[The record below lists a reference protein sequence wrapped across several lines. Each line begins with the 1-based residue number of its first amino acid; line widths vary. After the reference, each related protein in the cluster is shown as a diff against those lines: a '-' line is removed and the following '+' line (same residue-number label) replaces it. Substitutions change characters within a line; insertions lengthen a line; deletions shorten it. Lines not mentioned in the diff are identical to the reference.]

1 MKKVLFA
8 TVLAV
13 ISFLYSCGGGAGDG
27 VKSALFGESASLR
40 PMQTQNCTDTVNSVS
55 ALQQALTQAQ
65 SNGQD
70 DVICI
75 QAGTYVVTQTLT
87 YSTPDGDGKK
97 KLTIKAVGG
106 QVVLNGNQS
115 VRIMSI
121 DTDSDNNSYTSD
133 EGADVTIE
141 GITFQNGNNSSGD
154 GGGLYVKTREANITL
169 TNNTF
174 SGNQAQYGG
183 GAYASSGSGTV
194 TLTNNTFSGNQA
206 QYGGGAYA
214 YSGSGTITLTNNTF
228 SGNQA
233 RYGGGA
239 FARSGLGN

>member
-141 GITFQNGNNSSGD
+141 GITFQSGSSTGD
-154 GGGLYVKTREANITL
+154 GGGLYVKTSRASITL
-169 TNNTF
+169 KNNTF
-174 SGNQAQYGG
+174 SGNNARE
-183 GAYASSGSGTV
+183 S
-194 TLTNNTFSGNQA
+194 
-206 QYGGGAYA
+206 GGGAYA
-214 YSGSGTITLTNNTF
+214 YSSSGTVKLENNT
-228 SGNQA
+228 
-233 RYGGGA
+233 
-239 FARSGLGN
+239 